1 MSSAEGARNLRH
13 NARAPA
19 ARAGHTSHF
28 KGEIRMAQATSA
40 AAVPVGPQTGKE
52 EEAFAPTAGYRRY
65 VLGLL
70 LVVGLFN
77 FVDQQIFAIL
87 LQSIKVEFG
96 FSDTQLGLLG
106 GIAFGLFYA
115 IMSLPIA
122 WLAERYSR
130 RNIIAVAI
138 GLWSA
143 MTALCGLADAAL
155 FDKDAGRRRERV
167 GCSAFPDCL
176 AHRAPGSRS
185 GKNQLKAPG

>member
-1 MSSAEGARNLRH
+1 
-13 NARAPA
+13 
-19 ARAGHTSHF
+19 
-28 KGEIRMAQATSA
+28 MAQATSA
-40 AAVPVGPQTGKE
+40 AAVPVGRQSGQE
-52 EEAFAPTAGYRRY
+52 EGAFAPTAGYRRY

-96 FSDTQLGLLG
+96 FADTQLGLLG

-115 IMSLPIA
+115 IMGLPIA

-130 RNIIAVAI
+130 RNINAVAI

-143 MTALCGLADAAL
+143 MTALCGLADRCAI
-155 FDKDAGRRRERV
+155 R
-167 GCSAFPDCL
+167 
-176 AHRAPGSRS
+176 
-185 GKNQLKAPG
+185 